1 MQKVFN
7 GNDLDKNMAKGL
19 LSDEEDGEEGEVQ
32 TKGLLSD
39 EFDSDDED
47 LESDELDTE
56 FSNDCI
62 LHNTRSNLCISTE
75 RGPSSAT
82 FRCNKNWLVFNV

>member
-1 MQKVFN
+1 
-7 GNDLDKNMAKGL
+7 MAKGL

-62 LHNTRSNLCISTE
+62 LHNTRSKPLYIYRTRTFICNL
-75 RGPSSAT
+75 
-82 FRCNKNWLVFNV
+82 

>member
-1 MQKVFN
+1 
-7 GNDLDKNMAKGL
+7 MAKGL

-56 FSNDCI
+56 LVMIASS
-62 LHNTRSNLCISTE
+62 TTPEANLCISTE

>member
-1 MQKVFN
+1 
-7 GNDLDKNMAKGL
+7 MAKGL

-56 FSNDCI
+56 LVMIAS
-62 LHNTRSNLCISTE
+62 STTPE
-75 RGPSSAT
+75 AT
-82 FRCNKNWLVFNV
+82 FVYLQNEDLHLQPLDAIKTG